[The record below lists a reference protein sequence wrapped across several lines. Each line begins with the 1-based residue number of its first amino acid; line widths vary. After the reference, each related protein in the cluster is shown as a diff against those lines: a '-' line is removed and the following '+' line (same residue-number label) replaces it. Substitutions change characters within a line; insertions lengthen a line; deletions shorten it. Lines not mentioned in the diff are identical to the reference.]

1 MKLTFLFSVI
11 LLNGILYSQSVY
23 DFTNQ
28 FLVDKDG
35 RVHLKYN
42 VDLEYAMN
50 FDDTS
55 YIRME
60 NRDFVFNFQSET
72 PKIYYEKAIY
82 KFSEEKQIRV
92 DIILD
97 TIILLEETFNN
108 EVIRIGKVK
117 KDTIY
122 STYNITVSNAY
133 GEDSLVTD
141 TMFHLIP
148 IDYWMND
155 LDGIRY
161 EKGTYK
167 NGKKDGLW
175 KTNLWNSYCIGA
187 TLIEQQFEN
196 GKLITEKTIGYYKPE
211 KLFLLNMLLN
221 KEWHATRCEFSLNDR
236 LFFDFKTTKTTKR
249 SPTHL
254 DYLYID
260 KNGTYVEKS
269 YHWCGSCQRKPIEST
284 WSIQQDGKLLLGEY
298 PFYVEYISETELLL
312 ENR

>member
-1 MKLTFLFSVI
+1 MKLTFLFSVV
-11 LLNGILYSQSVY
+11 LLNGFLYSQSVY

-28 FLVDKDG
+28 FLVDKGG

-60 NRDFVFNFQSET
+60 SRDFVFNFQSET

-92 DIILD
+92 DIIMD

-155 LDGIRY
+155 LDGIRHEKGRY
-161 EKGTYK
+161 EK
-167 NGKKDGLW
+167 GKKDGLW
-175 KTNLWNSYCIGA
+175 KTNLWLGQLHCISA

-196 GKLITEKTIGYYKPE
+196 GKLITDKTIGYYRPTSEIIK
-211 KLFLLNMLLN
+211 KFIV
-221 KEWHATRCEFSLNDR
+221 KEWFGTGRYLTESEPFIISFN
-236 LFFDFKTTKTTKR
+236 TTKNKCGTR
-249 SPTHL
+249 YGQFN
-254 DYLYID
+254 YLRFDSKTFAEKGYYSCFGNPPPLSGKWYID
-260 KNGTYVEKS
+260 SDT
-269 YHWCGSCQRKPIEST
+269 RLI
-284 WSIQQDGKLLLGEY
+284 LGEY